1 VLTARRFRVLA
12 GITAL
17 SGYLQITLG
26 GLVRV
31 SGSGL
36 GCPDW
41 PTCYGKPYPPPTF
54 HAIVEYSHRA
64 NGALFGLLV
73 ILTVVAGFWLY
84 RGRRTPVTWLTLATL
99 VTVVGEGLLGWQV
112 VANVLAPVLV
122 LVHLAI
128 ALVILALMVAI
139 FILAAPAP
147 ATAFP
152 DRSFA
157 RLAVIATGL
166 TYLMLLTGS
175 SVVATNAD
183 LVCKSWPLCG
193 AGLTPDFSGVAFFDM
208 LHRLTV
214 GAVSL
219 LLLYL
224 LGIALRRHRG
234 VPGVGPVAIGT
245 LVLLVAQ
252 GALGALV
259 AVTSEQAFLQG
270 AHVALGSAVWAGVVA
285 LAVLSLR
292 PGAGRRPEIADDSRV
307 TALESRPA

>member
-1 VLTARRFRVLA
+1 VLSPRRFRVLA

-17 SGYLQITLG
+17 SGYLQIALG

-41 PTCYGKPYPPPTF
+41 PLCHGKPYPPPTF

-64 NGALFGLLV
+64 NGVLFGLLL

-84 RGRRTPVTWLTLATL
+84 RGRRTPVTWLTLGTL
-99 VTVVGEGLLGWQV
+99 LTVVAEGLLGWQV
-112 VANVLAPVLV
+112 VAHVLAPVLV
-122 LVHLAI
+122 LVHLAT
-128 ALVILALMVAI
+128 ALVILALLVAI
-139 FILAAPAP
+139 FILAAPPP

-152 DRSFA
+152 DRTFA
-157 RLAVIATGL
+157 RLAVVAAGL

-175 SVVATNAD
+175 SVVATSAD

-193 AGLTPDFSGVAFFDM
+193 SGFTPDFSGVAFFDM

-219 LLLYL
+219 VLLYL
-224 LGIALRRHRG
+224 LGSALRRYRQ
-234 VPGVGPVAIGT
+234 VPGVGLVAGGT
-245 LVLLVAQ
+245 LVLLVVQ
-252 GALGALV
+252 IALGALV
-259 AVTSEQAFLQG
+259 AVTSEQPFLQG
-270 AHVALGSAVWAGVVA
+270 GHVMLASAIWAGVAA
-285 LAVLSLR
+285 LAVIALR
-292 PGAGRRPEIADDSRV
+292 PAAGSATEIGDDSRV
-307 TALESRPA
+307 TALERRPA

>member
-1 VLTARRFRVLA
+1 VLTARRFRALV

-17 SGYLQITLG
+17 SGYLQIALG

-41 PTCYGKPYPPPTF
+41 PLCHGRPYPPPTF

-64 NGALFGLLV
+64 NGVLFGLLL

-99 VTVVGEGLLGWQV
+99 LVVIAEGLLGGLV
-112 VANVLAPVLV
+112 VARQLTPVLV
-122 LVHLAI
+122 LAHLAT
-128 ALVILALMVAI
+128 ALLILALLVAI
-139 FILAAPAP
+139 FILSAPAP
-147 ATAFP
+147 AVAFP

-157 RLAVIATGL
+157 RLAVVAVAL
-166 TYLMLLTGS
+166 SYLMLLTGS
-175 SVVATNAD
+175 SVVATSAD

-193 AGLTPDFSGVAFFDM
+193 GGFTPDFSGVAFFDM

-224 LGIALRRHRG
+224 LGLALRRYRQ
-234 VPGVGPVAIGT
+234 VPGIGVVAGAT

-252 GALGALV
+252 IALGAAV

-270 AHVALGSAVWAGVVA
+270 GHVLLASAIWAGLVA
-285 LAVLSLR
+285 IAVIALR
-292 PGAGRRPEIADDSRV
+292 PAARAAAEIGDDSRV